1 MNRSPEN
8 ANKTNKL
15 KNNKSIFVHVML
27 FTLKNI
33 MKKINDN
40 IYDPIYLQY
49 YFPNAESLNIYNP
62 IHLQCHFS
70 NAELLHMYDPIHLQ
84 PHFPKI
90 EALNIYDLIYL

>member
-40 IYDPIYLQY
+40 IYDPIYPSRVL
-49 YFPNAESLNIYNP
+49 FGLILLTILFLP
-62 IHLQCHFS
+62 IDLPTTYADISITETKYIS
-70 NAELLHMYDPIHLQ
+70 NT
-84 PHFPKI
+84 K
-90 EALNIYDLIYL
+90 